1 MSRRFAVIHGPNLNM
16 LGQREERYYGTAT
29 LEEIDAEL
37 ASYAELHGVE
47 IESFQSNLEGEIVGR
62 IQEAKGRAEGIV
74 LNAAA
79 YTHTSVA
86 IRDAILAAGV
96 PTVEVHLSN
105 VHAREEFRRS
115 SLLAPVCR
123 GVISGFGPK
132 SYLLALEALIDL
144 GK

>member
-1 MSRRFAVIHGPNLNM
+1 M

-29 LEEIDAEL
+29 LEEIEAEL
-37 ASYAELHGVE
+37 TSYAESRGVE

-62 IQEAKGRAEGIV
+62 IQEVKGKVDGIV

-79 YTHTSVA
+79 YTHYSVA

-105 VHAREEFRRS
+105 VHAREEFRRT

-123 GVISGFGPK
+123 GVISGFGTK
-132 SYLLALEALIDL
+132 SYLLALKALIDT

>member
-1 MSRRFAVIHGPNLNM
+1 M
-16 LGQREERYYGTAT
+16 LGQREESYYGTAT
-29 LEEIDAEL
+29 LDEIDAEL
-37 ASYAELHGVE
+37 ASYAEQRGVE

-62 IQEAKGRAEGIV
+62 IQEAKGRADGIV

-79 YTHTSVA
+79 YTHSSVA

-105 VHAREEFRRS
+105 VHAREEFRRT
-115 SLLAPVCR
+115 SLIAPVCR

-132 SYLLALEALIDL
+132 SYQLALEALIDHVVD
-144 GK
+144 

>member
-1 MSRRFAVIHGPNLNM
+1 M

-29 LEEIDAEL
+29 LEEIEAEL
-37 ASYAELHGVE
+37 TSYAESRGVE

-62 IQEAKGRAEGIV
+62 IQEVKGKVDGIV

-79 YTHTSVA
+79 YTHYSVA

-105 VHAREEFRRS
+105 VHAREEFRRT

-123 GVISGFGPK
+123 GVISGFGTK
-132 SYLLALEALIDL
+132 SYLLALEALIDT

>member
-1 MSRRFAVIHGPNLNM
+1 M